1 MKKDD
6 RILPV
11 TRFVSVV
18 VIPFLWLAFLILYFY
33 PDLSGERFAWA
44 IQPHMTARYM
54 AAGYLGGSWL
64 FIQAVFGRRW
74 HRIQGGFLPIT
85 TFTWFMLLATFLH
98 WDRFSHG
105 RLGFTLWLILYIV
118 TPLLVPALWLTNRK
132 KDSGEPEA
140 GDVLISPTVSII
152 LKLIS
157 AGSLLYAVVG
167 FVNPNLVITTWP
179 WTLTPLTARVMCG
192 WVGLLG
198 VGALTMSRERRW
210 SGWKAPLESIAI
222 WHILVFVAA
231 FMNPGDFKSGLVNWY
246 TIAIGIML
254 VGILIFYPVME
265 IRRCKAQHIQ
275 TEA

>member
-1 MKKDD
+1 MNKDD
-6 RILPV
+6 RILPI

-44 IQPHMTARYM
+44 IRPHMTAMYM

-85 TFTWFMLLATFLH
+85 TFTWFMLFATFLH
-98 WDRFSHG
+98 WDRFSHS

-118 TPLLVPALWLTNRK
+118 TPFLVPALWLTNRK
-132 KDSGEPEA
+132 TDPGEPEA
-140 GDVLISPTVSII
+140 RDVLISPTVSII

-167 FVNPNLVITTWP
+167 FVDPDLVITTWP

-192 WVGLLG
+192 WVALLG
-198 VGALTMSRERRW
+198 VGALTMSMERRW
-210 SGWKAPLESIAI
+210 SGWKVPLESIAI
-222 WHILVFVAA
+222 WHILVFLAA
-231 FMNPGDFKSGLVNWY
+231 FMNSSDFKNGLLNWY
-246 TIAIGIML
+246 TASIGVMLIGIF
-254 VGILIFYPVME
+254 VFYPMME
-265 IRRCKAQHIQ
+265 MRRRKLTPDKVQA
-275 TEA
+275 